1 MGRRWA
7 GALLVLL
14 TIVGV
19 TVIASATGIRLAGS
33 PIAVALPGPPSI
45 GECMLADPAA
55 GISAAGSSTSPRVPS
70 FGPCGSAGVG
80 RFVARAGEV
89 VAVRTTTGTDRA
101 IASNP
106 ADCRPSALAYAGLR
120 PRGDAWTVPGAPADD
135 PIRWSYSVDVETTWV
150 TQVPS
155 RPEASGW
162 AACVAR
168 PAAAAS
174 GPGRLVD
181 AFGGGAL
188 PGGYGTCWQS
198 DDLSAGARMVDC
210 DEPHVAELIALGRA
224 VGDQPVDP
232 ERARQSCVG
241 QASIV
246 LRRAD
251 PTVDGTLAIRLHPAR
266 TQTGQSE
273 LSPACFITAADD
285 RRIVGS
291 LVGLGPAQVKFFR

>member
-1 MGRRWA
+1 MDRRLA

-45 GECMLADPAA
+45 GECMLTGPAGA
-55 GISAAGSSTSPRVPS
+55 SSASTSSTPDVPA

-80 RFVARAGEV
+80 TFAAMAGEV
-89 VAVRTTTGTDRA
+89 VAVRTTTGTDRS

-106 ADCRPSALAYAGLR
+106 ADCRRSALAYAGLR
-120 PRGDAWTVPGAPADD
+120 PRGDAWTVPGTPVDD
-135 PIRWSYSVDVETTWV
+135 PIRWTYSVDVETTWV
-150 TQVPS
+150 TQVPA
-155 RPEASGW
+155 RPEASSW

-174 GPGRLVD
+174 GPGRLVN

-198 DDLSAGARMVDC
+198 DDLSAGVQMVDC

-224 VGDQPVDP
+224 VGDRPVDP
-232 ERARQSCVG
+232 ERAQQSCVG

-266 TQTGQSE
+266 TQSGRSE
-273 LSPACFITAADD
+273 LNPACFVTAADD

-291 LVGLGPAQVKFFR
+291 LVGLGQAPVTFVE